1 MRAAYVW
8 TYLALVAAQ
17 IILGNFLNLSP
28 YVVLCFLPAMILC
41 LPARM
46 SLPWVMVTAFITGL
60 AVDFTTH
67 GILGLT
73 ASALVLTAFC
83 RNFIISLVFGDEII
97 SRRENISAG
106 KQGLPKM
113 ALGILLCSAV
123 FFAAYVWIDAAG
135 TRSFG
140 FNLLRTL
147 LSTLVGTVVSVP
159 AAGLLSKEEGGLWK

>member
-1 MRAAYVW
+1 MRSAFVW
-8 TYLALVAAQ
+8 TYIALVAAQ
-17 IILGNFLNLSP
+17 VVLGNFLNLSP
-28 YVVLCFLPAMILC
+28 FVVLCFLPAMILC

-46 SLPWVMVTAFITGL
+46 SQPLVMVTAFVTGL

-73 ASALVLTAFC
+73 AASLVLTAFC
-83 RNFIISLVFGDEII
+83 RNFIISLVFGDEVIA
-97 SRRENISAG
+97 RRENISPR
-106 KQGLPKM
+106 KQGLPKV

-140 FNLLRTL
+140 FNLLRML
-147 LSTLVGTVVSVP
+147 LSTLLATPVSVP
-159 AAGLLSKEEGGLWK
+159 VAGLLSEEEGGIWK

>member
-1 MRAAYVW
+1 MRTAFFW

-17 IILGNFLNLSP
+17 VILGNFLNLSP

-46 SLPWVMVTAFITGL
+46 SQPVVMVTAFLTGL

-83 RNFIISLVFGDEII
+83 RNFIISLVFGDEVIA
-97 SRRENISAG
+97 RRENVSVR
-106 KQGLPKM
+106 KQGLPKV

-140 FNLLRTL
+140 FNFLRTL
-147 LSTLVGTVVSVP
+147 LSTLLGTLVSIPV
-159 AAGLLSKEEGGLWK
+159 AGLLSEEEGSIWK